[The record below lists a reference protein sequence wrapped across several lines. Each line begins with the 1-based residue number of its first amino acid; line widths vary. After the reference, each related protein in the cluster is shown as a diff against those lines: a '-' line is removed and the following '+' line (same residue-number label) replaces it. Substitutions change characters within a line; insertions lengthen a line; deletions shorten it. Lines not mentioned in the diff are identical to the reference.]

1 MWEDNVSDMYLENQP
16 TTPTDC
22 VIVGGRGYTSVQCTS
37 ASLTR
42 AVKGQVSRLG
52 QGSVERAPM
61 GNRGGSGMC

>member
-1 MWEDNVSDMYLENQP
+1 MSDMYLEHQP

-22 VIVGGRGYTSVQCTS
+22 VIVGGCGYTGVQCTS

-52 QGSVERAPM
+52 QGSVEGAPM